1 MLALDKFVR
10 GYNFVLGYDLIPAYD
25 LVCGHRIQL
34 HLWMLIPTMVLEEAV
49 SPDLL
54 SNLVQLAFLGW
65 IWSCSGGVLAS
76 CASRLSLSRVT
87 WIARCWV
94 GRFVWVSVVVGGLCK

>member
-1 MLALDKFVR
+1 MIKWLGDCRSFMLGPDKFVR
-10 GYNFVLGYDLIPAYD
+10 GYDFVLGHDFIRAYD
-25 LVCGHRIQL
+25 LVCGHMVQL
-34 HLWMLIPTMVLEEAV
+34 HLWMLIPIMVLEEAV

-76 CASRLSLSRVT
+76 CASRLSLS
-87 WIARCWV
+87 
-94 GRFVWVSVVVGGLCK
+94 